1 MTRGRGVSKKS
12 DRIDMAFQMNA
23 TFLKV
28 LKVVLLGLPITEPN
42 VKRGCRKI
50 GRRLGTKRVSS
61 RSRFA
66 LRCHAKSIRERERE
80 RGRKRGTSQTEKIE
94 RKERVC
100 MHEKCMNMWRAKNNC
115 IMGWTQ
121 SKPTSIQS
129 STFKHTLNAWNIVKM
144 LMECNAWSHIIK

>member
-12 DRIDMAFQMNA
+12 DKIDMAFQMNA

-50 GRRLGTKRVSS
+50 SRRLGTKRVSS

-80 RGRKRGTSQTEKIE
+80 RE
-94 RKERVC
+94 KER
-100 MHEKCMNMWRAKNNC
+100 HIANRKNRKKRK
-115 IMGWTQ
+115 
-121 SKPTSIQS
+121 SVY
-129 STFKHTLNAWNIVKM
+129 A
-144 LMECNAWSHIIK
+144 